1 MESVSFLFAG
11 KLLLITLGACY
22 NRKHKI
28 QMEVLSLNIT
38 QIKLENFTVFKNIE
52 IHFSKGVNIFIGEN
66 GTGKTH
72 ILKLLYS
79 ACQAASPR
87 ISFSNKIVRTML
99 PDDFNI
105 SRLITRVQG
114 SNSANVRISA
124 QLDETAPIKSLSID
138 FNHKTKRWD
147 AEVKGEDSWE
157 KAFQNIS
164 SIFIPAKEILSNSYN
179 LSAATDRNNVRFDDT
194 YIDIIN
200 SAKVDISVG
209 RNRTDRDNRLKA
221 IEKIINGTV
230 YFDNRRD
237 EFYLKK
243 GNSKQEF
250 NLVAEG
256 IRKMALLWQL
266 VKNGT
271 LEKGAILFWD
281 EPEAN
286 INPAYLSTIVELLY
300 ELQQNGVQIFIST
313 HDYMLA
319 KYFEVRKKENTS
331 LMFHSFK
338 RENNVVTYS
347 SAEKFGELKN
357 NLIIESFN
365 KLLDEI
371 YDFGE

>member
-1 MESVSFLFAG
+1 M
-11 KLLLITLGACY
+11 
-22 NRKHKI
+22 
-28 QMEVLSLNIT
+28 
-38 QIKLENFTVFKNIE
+38 
-52 IHFSKGVNIFIGEN
+52 
-66 GTGKTH
+66 
-72 ILKLLYS
+72 
-79 ACQAASPR
+79 
-87 ISFSNKIVRTML
+87 
-99 PDDFNI
+99 
-105 SRLITRVQG
+105 
-114 SNSANVRISA
+114 
-124 QLDETAPIKSLSID
+124 
-138 FNHKTKRWD
+138 
-147 AEVKGEDSWE
+147 
-157 KAFQNIS
+157 
-164 SIFIPAKEILSNSYN
+164 
-179 LSAATDRNNVRFDDT
+179 
-194 YIDIIN
+194 
-200 SAKVDISVG
+200 G

-286 INPAYLSTIVELLY
+286 INPTYLSTIVELLY
-300 ELQQNGVQIFIST
+300 ELQQNGVQVFIST

>member
-1 MESVSFLFAG
+1 
-11 KLLLITLGACY
+11 
-22 NRKHKI
+22 
-28 QMEVLSLNIT
+28 MEVLSLNIT

-286 INPAYLSTIVELLY
+286 INPTYLSTIVELLY
-300 ELQQNGVQIFIST
+300 ELQQNGVQVFIST